1 MSKILLA
8 LQYWNGDKA
17 MAMQLARLIADMEEK
32 HSDKADFL
40 FFQRFDTPN
49 DIQTEK
55 YVGRKFDVWSAKG
68 NRRSSGWPHGC
79 NDLWFGTMDW
89 IYTHMEARKIPQYK
103 AVFTFEADGCPL
115 VPHWINALSHAW
127 DTAQLEKSTYV
138 YGAFLAAPGPH
149 VNGNAM
155 FSCDRNFLHWL
166 TRKVCA
172 VSPHGGW
179 DFLLADEFQRW
190 GWGNCPVIKSYW
202 RKDSFTAKE
211 FTDETQAGVVYLH
224 GVKDMSAIHTCRK
237 LYNMPP
243 K

>member
-17 MAMQLARLIADMEEK
+17 MAMQLARLIADLEHA

-40 FFQRFDTPN
+40 FFSRFDTTHDP
-49 DIQTEK
+49 DTIKHVQ
-55 YVGRKFDVWSAKG
+55 RKFNVWQGRG
-68 NRRSSGWPHGC
+68 NRRSSGWHHGC

-89 IYTHMEARKIPQYK
+89 VYTMQEARKIPEYK

-115 VPHWINALSHAW
+115 VPHWVNTLNHAW

-149 VNGNAM
+149 VNGNAL

-166 TRKVCA
+166 CRKICG

-179 DFLLADEFQRW
+179 DFLLAGEFKRW

-202 RKDSFTAKE
+202 RKDSFSRDE
-211 FTDETQAGVVYLH
+211 FLAETQAGVVYLH
-224 GVKDMSAIHTCRK
+224 GVKDMSAIHMARRI
-237 LYNMPP
+237 YNLPP